1 MFQKT
6 TAMLSFFVVLGI
18 DKSYQDCYNGDTDKT
33 LFVEVLMD
41 YTEQMIVEEKISQ
54 AKKEARQKEKQA
66 WKEFKKKDRASF
78 WADFKKFI
86 TRGNVI
92 DMAVAVVVATAF
104 NAIVNGL
111 VKQIITPCVTY
122 FTSGVSIDEW
132 EHILR
137 PEIVDEAGK
146 VLQTKISIQYGL
158 WIQSIIDFIIIA
170 FSVFVFVRII
180 NNTRKKLN
188 WHEEMVKAEA
198 DAKKKADEKAA
209 ADKAAAEAAAKA
221 AEKAAIEAEYYAN
234 VKEQAALLR
243 EIKDILNRK

>member
-1 MFQKT
+1 MGKKDQE
-6 TAMLSFFVVLGI
+6 AMA
-18 DKSYQDCYNGDTDKT
+18 K
-33 LFVEVLMD
+33 
-41 YTEQMIVEEKISQ
+41 KIS
-54 AKKEARQKEKQA
+54 AAEKEVRKKERQA
-66 WKEFKKKDRASF
+66 WKEFKKKDRESF

-111 VKQIITPCVTY
+111 VKMIITPCVTY
-122 FTSGVSIDEW
+122 FTSGASIDEW
-132 EHILR
+132 SYILR
-137 PEIVDEAGK
+137 HEVLDEAGA
-146 VLQTKISIQYGL
+146 VVTTEIAIQYGL
-158 WIQSIIDFIIIA
+158 WLQTIIDFIIIA
-170 FSVFVFVRII
+170 FSVFVFVRVI

-209 ADKAAAEAAAKA
+209 ADKAAADAAAKA

-243 EIKDILNRK
+243 EIRDILNKK